1 MSHIVCFD
9 IGGTFIKYGVFDP
22 KGQLLVK
29 SKMATPTS
37 HEIPDVLNKKVKSL
51 QHDFHISAIGISSCG
66 LVDRA
71 KGMILFSNNIQGY
84 SGMKLGEILFS
95 LTQIPV
101 SVENDVKSACL
112 GEMWKGAVKDK
123 RNAVFLT
130 LGTGIGSSI
139 VMDGR
144 IVKGS
149 SGLAGELGHT
159 VIVAGGKPCSC
170 GRKGC
175 LERYASTSAFV
186 QDYKEEA
193 LKKGVKVE
201 NVSGETIMELVKQGD
216 PVALAVY
223 ERFIHYISMGLTNV
237 IHLLNPEKIII
248 GGGITEGEGPF
259 IQDINIQLRNEVM
272 DVYGNEDTD
281 TVIASSLGND
291 AGLYGACY
299 LALNR
304 MNMKESV

>member
-9 IGGTFIKYGVFDP
+9 IGGTFIKYGVFNP
-22 KGQLLVK
+22 KSHLLVK

-66 LVDRA
+66 LVDRE

-144 IVKGS
+144 IVNGS

-159 VIVAGGKPCSC
+159 VVVAGGKSCSC

-193 LKKGVKVE
+193 LQNGMTGEDVP
-201 NVSGETIMELVKQGD
+201 GETIMELVMRAD
-216 PVALAVY
+216 PIALAVY
-223 ERFIHYISMGLTNV
+223 QRFIHYISMGLTNV

-272 DVYGNEDTD
+272 DVYGNEDT
-281 TVIASSLGND
+281 VIASSLGND

>member
-22 KGQLLVK
+22 KGNLLVK

-37 HEIPDVLNKKVKSL
+37 HEIPDVLNNKVKLL
-51 QHDFHISAIGISSCG
+51 QQDFHISAIGISSCG
-66 LVDRA
+66 LVDRE
-71 KGMILFSNNIQGY
+71 KGMILFSNNIKGY

-95 LTQIPV
+95 KTQIPV

-112 GEMWKGAVKDK
+112 GEMWQGAVKGK

-144 IVKGS
+144 IVNGS

-186 QDYKEEA
+186 QDYKEQ
-193 LKKGVKVE
+193 KGVAVE
-201 NVSGETIMELVKQGD
+201 DVSGETIMKLVKQGD
-216 PVALAVY
+216 PVALLVY

-248 GGGITEGEGPF
+248 GGGITEGEGPLL
-259 IQDINIQLRNEVM
+259 QDINIQLRKEVM
-272 DVYGNEDTD
+272 DVYGNED

>member
-22 KGQLLVK
+22 KGHLLYK

-37 HEIPDVLNKKVKSL
+37 HEIPDVLNEKVKSL
-51 QHDFHISAIGISSCG
+51 QHDFHLSAIGISSCG
-66 LVDRA
+66 LVERE

-95 LTQIPV
+95 LTKLPV

-112 GEMWKGAVKDK
+112 GEMWKGAVKGM

-144 IVKGS
+144 IVNGS

-159 VIVAGGKPCSC
+159 VIVTGGKPCSC

-193 LKKGVKVE
+193 LQKGVAVE
-201 NVSGETIMELVKQGD
+201 NVSGETIMKLVKQGD
-216 PVALAVY
+216 PVALLVY
-223 ERFIHYISMGLTNV
+223 ERFIHSISMGLTNV

-259 IQDINIQLRNEVM
+259 IQDINRQLRNEVM
-272 DVYGNEDTD
+272 EVYRNED

>member
-37 HEIPDVLNKKVKSL
+37 HEIPDVLNEKVKSL

-84 SGMKLGEILFS
+84 SGMKLGEILFF

-144 IVKGS
+144 IVNGS

-193 LKKGVKVE
+193 LQNGMTGE
-201 NVSGETIMELVKQGD
+201 DVSGETIMELVMRAD
-216 PVALAVY
+216 PIALAVY
-223 ERFIHYISMGLTNV
+223 QRFIHYISMGLTNV

-272 DVYGNEDTD
+272 DVYGNEDT
-281 TVIASSLGND
+281 VIASSLGND

>member
-37 HEIPDVLNKKVKSL
+37 HEIPDVLNNKVKSL

-66 LVDRA
+66 LVNRE

-112 GEMWKGAVKDK
+112 GEMWQGAVKDK

-144 IVKGS
+144 IVNGS

-175 LERYASTSAFV
+175 FERYASTSAFV

-193 LKKGVKVE
+193 LQNGKTGVD
-201 NVSGETIMELVKQGD
+201 VSGETIMELVMRAE
-216 PVALAVY
+216 PIALAVY
-223 ERFIHYISMGLTNV
+223 QRFIHYISIGLTNV
-237 IHLLNPEKIII
+237 IHLFNPEKIII

-272 DVYGNEDTD
+272 DVYGNEDT
-281 TVIASSLGND
+281 VIASSLGND

>member
-9 IGGTFIKYGVFDP
+9 IGGTFIKYGVFNP
-22 KGQLLVK
+22 KGHLHFK

-37 HEIPDVLNKKVKSL
+37 HEIPDVLNNKVKSL
-51 QHDFHISAIGISSCG
+51 QHDFHLTAIGISSCG
-66 LVDRA
+66 LVDRE
-71 KGMILFSNNIQGY
+71 KGRILFSNNIQGY
-84 SGMKLGEILFS
+84 SGMNLGERMFS
-95 LTQIPV
+95 LTQLPV

-112 GEMWKGAVKDK
+112 GEIWQGAVKDK

-130 LGTGIGSSI
+130 LGTGIASSI
-139 VMDGR
+139 VLDGK
-144 IVKGS
+144 IVNGS

-175 LERYASTSAFV
+175 FERYAATSAFV
-186 QDYKEEA
+186 QDYTEEA
-193 LKKGVKVE
+193 LQKGVAVE

-216 PVALAVY
+216 PVAMEVY

-272 DVYGNEDTD
+272 DVYGNEDT
-281 TVIASSLGND
+281 VIASSLGND

-304 MNMKESV
+304 MSMKESV

>member
-37 HEIPDVLNKKVKSL
+37 HEIPDILNEKVKML
-51 QHDFHISAIGISSCG
+51 QHDFPISALGISSCG
-66 LVDRA
+66 LVDHE
-71 KGMILFSNNIQGY
+71 KGRVLFSNNIQGY

-95 LTQIPV
+95 MTQIPV

-112 GEMWKGAVKDK
+112 GEMWQGAVKGI

-139 VMDGR
+139 VMDGS
-144 IVKGS
+144 IVNGF

-193 LKKGVKVE
+193 LQSGMTGE

-237 IHLLNPEKIII
+237 IHLLNPERIII

-272 DVYGNEDTD
+272 DVYRNED
-281 TVIASSLGND
+281 TVIASTLGND

>member
-9 IGGTFIKYGVFDP
+9 IGGTFIKYGVFNP
-22 KGQLLVK
+22 KGHLLVK

-66 LVDRA
+66 LVDRE

-123 RNAVFLT
+123 RNAIFLT

-144 IVKGS
+144 IVNGS

-193 LKKGVKVE
+193 LQNGMTVE

-259 IQDINIQLRNEVM
+259 IEDINIQLRNEVM
-272 DVYGNEDTD
+272 DVYGNED

-299 LALNR
+299 LALSR

>member
-9 IGGTFIKYGVFDP
+9 IGGTFIKYGVFNP
-22 KGQLLVK
+22 KGHLLFK

-37 HEIPDVLNKKVKSL
+37 HEIPDVLNNKVKSL
-51 QHDFHISAIGISSCG
+51 QHDFHLTAIGISSCG
-66 LVDRA
+66 LVDRE
-71 KGMILFSNNIQGY
+71 KGRILFSNNIQGY
-84 SGMKLGEILFS
+84 SGMNLGERMFS
-95 LTQIPV
+95 LTQLPV

-112 GEMWKGAVKDK
+112 GEIWQGAVKDK

-130 LGTGIGSSI
+130 LGTGIGCSI
-139 VMDGR
+139 VMDGK
-144 IVKGS
+144 IVNGS

-175 LERYASTSAFV
+175 FERYAATSAFV
-186 QDYKEEA
+186 QDYTEEA
-193 LKKGVKVE
+193 LQKGVAVE
-201 NVSGETIMELVKQGD
+201 NVSGETIMELVKQRN
-216 PVALAVY
+216 PVAMEVY

-272 DVYGNEDTD
+272 DVYGNEG

-299 LALNR
+299 LALSR
-304 MNMKESV
+304 MSMKESV

>member
-1 MSHIVCFD
+1 MSHILCFD

-66 LVDRA
+66 LVDRE
-71 KGMILFSNNIQGY
+71 KGRILFSNNIKGY

-95 LTQIPV
+95 LTQMPV

-112 GEMWKGAVKDK
+112 GEMWRGAVKDK

-144 IVKGS
+144 IVKSS

-193 LKKGVKVE
+193 LQNGMTVE

-259 IQDINIQLRNEVM
+259 IEDINIQLRNEVM
-272 DVYGNEDTD
+272 DVYGNED

-299 LALNR
+299 LALSR